1 MSIKDV
7 IGGVLARQGTATGVT
22 VSLIGEK
29 SSLGISSFKV
39 STNVVDIIISNSS
52 FDGKAS

>member
-7 IGGVLARQGTATGVT
+7 VGGVLTRQGTTTGVM

-39 STNVVDIIISNSS
+39 STNVVDIIMSNSS
-52 FDGKAS
+52 FEGKAS